1 MPELTLAY
9 RCCDRKLPHY
19 IKHSEVE
26 GIAALARQQ
35 LVDANTDA
43 ISLSVLRDINS
54 LKINGIQF
62 DLWVDTEHAV
72 NDEQGNP
79 VLGVCEFDPAAS
91 MDATV
96 LSVSP
101 ASETAS
107 EELVLSTFAHELGHA
122 IFDAPSWIAAAAKG
136 PGLFDDPA
144 DFARKAY
151 RTTTTRDAEH
161 LTKPAPTVE
170 PQSQAA
176 CNSNLDRS
184 VHFAELRANEF
195 MGSLLVPRQ
204 HLYRAAEYLAPKH
217 GVTVKRNPSLDPDS
231 PGIAMQLTTQQ
242 GAFSNPNKMFELQQT
257 LAKRFGV
264 HRRFIQV
271 RMERYGLLTPG
282 AGIT

>member
-9 RCCDRKLPHY
+9 RCCDRKLPRY

-26 GIAALARQQ
+26 GIAVLARQQ

-43 ISLSVLRDINS
+43 ISLSVLRDISS

-62 DLWVDTEHAV
+62 NLWVDTEHAV

-79 VLGVCEFDPAAS
+79 VLGVCEFDPEAS
-91 MDATV
+91 PDATM

-101 ASETAS
+101 VSETAS

-122 IFDAPSWIAAAAKG
+122 IFDAPSWIAAAAQG

-144 DFARKAY
+144 ELARKAY
-151 RTTTTRDAEH
+151 RTTTRDAEH
-161 LTKPAPTVE
+161 LAKQPE
-170 PQSQAA
+170 PSAA
-176 CNSNLDRS
+176 RNSELVRN

-204 HLYRAAEYLAPKH
+204 HLYRAVETLAPKH
-217 GVTVKRNPSLDPDS
+217 GVTIHRSPSLDPEL
-231 PGIAMQLTTQQ
+231 PGTTMRLTAD
-242 GAFSNPNKMFELQQT
+242 GDIGFFDMECLQRA

-282 AGIT
+282 AGIA

>member
-9 RCCDRKLPHY
+9 RCCDRKLPRY

-26 GIAALARQQ
+26 GIAVLARQQ
-35 LVDANTDA
+35 LVDAVTDA
-43 ISLSVLRDINS
+43 IQLSVLREISS

-79 VLGVCEFDPAAS
+79 VLGVCEFDPDAS
-91 MDATV
+91 PDATM

-101 ASETAS
+101 VSDTAS

-122 IFDAPSWIAAAAKG
+122 IFDAPSWIAAAAQG

-144 DFARKAY
+144 ELARKAY
-151 RTTTTRDAEH
+151 RTTTRDAEH
-161 LTKPAPTVE
+161 LAKHPVEPAP
-170 PQSQAA
+170 SKAR
-176 CNSNLDRS
+176 NSELDRS

-204 HLYRAAEYLAPKH
+204 HLYRAVETLAPKH
-217 GVTVKRNPSLDPDS
+217 GVTIHRSPSLDPEL
-231 PGIAMQLTTQQ
+231 PGTSLRLTAD
-242 GAFSNPNKMFELQQT
+242 GDIGFFDMECLQKA

-282 AGIT
+282 AGIA

>member
-9 RCCDRKLPHY
+9 RCCDRKLPRY

-26 GIAALARQQ
+26 GIAVLARQQ

-43 ISLSVLRDINS
+43 ISLSVLRDISS
-54 LKINGIQF
+54 LKINGIRF

-72 NDEQGNP
+72 NDDEGNP

-101 ASETAS
+101 VSETTT

-122 IFDAPSWIAAAAKG
+122 IFDAPSWIAAAAQG
-136 PGLFDDPA
+136 PGLFDDPSEL
-144 DFARKAY
+144 ARKAY
-151 RTTTTRDAEH
+151 RTETRDAEH
-161 LTKPAPTVE
+161 LAKQPE
-170 PQSQAA
+170 PSAVR
-176 CNSNLDRS
+176 NSELERN

-204 HLYRAAEYLAPKH
+204 HLYRAVETLAPKH
-217 GVTVKRNPSLDPDS
+217 GVTIHRSPSLDPEL
-231 PGIAMQLTTQQ
+231 PGTTMRLTAD
-242 GAFSNPNKMFELQQT
+242 GDIGFFDMECLQKA

-271 RMERYGLLTPG
+271 RMERYGLLTSG
-282 AGIT
+282 AGIA

>member
-9 RCCDRKLPHY
+9 RCCNRMLPRY

-26 GIAALARQQ
+26 EIAVLARLQ
-35 LVDANTDA
+35 LVDEVTDA
-43 ISLSVLRDINS
+43 IPLSILRDITS

-62 DLWVDTEHAV
+62 DLWVDTEHPI

-79 VLGVCEFDPAAS
+79 VLGVCEFDPEAS
-91 MDATV
+91 PDATL

-101 ASETAS
+101 VGETAS

-122 IFDAPSWIAAAAKG
+122 IFDAPGWIVAATKG
-136 PGLFDDPA
+136 PGLFDD
-144 DFARKAY
+144 FTELARKAY
-151 RTTTTRDAEH
+151 RSTTRDAEH
-161 LTKPAPTVE
+161 LGRRPPE
-170 PQSQAA
+170 PGVARNSELE
-176 CNSNLDRS
+176 CN

-204 HLYRAAEYLAPKH
+204 RLNLAIEELAPKH
-217 GVTVKRNPSLDPDS
+217 GVTIHRSPSLDPELPS
-231 PGIAMQLTTQQ
+231 PSQRLTAE
-242 GAFSNPNKMFELQQT
+242 GNFGFFNMECLQKA

-271 RMERYGLLTPG
+271 RMERYNLLTSG
-282 AGIT
+282 AGIS

>member
-1 MPELTLAY
+1 MPVLTLAY
-9 RCCDRKLPHY
+9 RCCDRKLPRY

-26 GIAALARQQ
+26 GIAVWARQQ

-43 ISLSVLRDINS
+43 ISLAVLRCISS
-54 LKINGIQF
+54 LKINGIPF

-72 NDEQGNP
+72 NDDQGNP
-79 VLGVCEFDPAAS
+79 VLGICEFDPDAS
-91 MDATV
+91 PDATM

-101 ASETAS
+101 VSDTAS

-122 IFDAPSWIAAAAKG
+122 IFDAPNWIAAAAQG
-136 PGLFDDPA
+136 PGLFDEPSEL
-144 DFARKAY
+144 ARKAY
-151 RTTTTRDAEH
+151 RTTTRDADH
-161 LTKPAPTVE
+161 LAKQPE
-170 PQSQAA
+170 PSAA
-176 CNSNLDRS
+176 RNSELERN

-204 HLYRAAEYLAPKH
+204 HLCRAVEALAPKH
-217 GVTVKRNPSLDPDS
+217 GVTIHRGPSLDPEW
-231 PGIAMQLTTQQ
+231 PGTMMRLTAD
-242 GAFSNPNKMFELQQT
+242 GDIGFFDMECLQKA

-282 AGIT
+282 AGIA

>member
-9 RCCDRKLPHY
+9 RCCDRKLPLY

-26 GIAALARQQ
+26 GIAVLARQQ

-43 ISLSVLRDINS
+43 ISLAVLRGISS
-54 LKINGIQF
+54 LKINGIRF

-72 NDEQGNP
+72 NDDQGNP

-101 ASETAS
+101 VSETAT

-122 IFDAPSWIAAAAKG
+122 IFDAPSWIAAAAQG
-136 PGLFDDPA
+136 PGLFDDPSEL
-144 DFARKAY
+144 ARKAY
-151 RTTTTRDAEH
+151 RTTTRDAEH
-161 LTKPAPTVE
+161 LAKQPE
-170 PQSQAA
+170 PSAVR
-176 CNSNLDRS
+176 NSELERN
-184 VHFAELRANEF
+184 VHFAEPRANEF

-204 HLYRAAEYLAPKH
+204 HLYRAVEELAPKH
-217 GVTVKRNPSLDPDS
+217 GVTINRSPSLDPET
-231 PGIAMQLTTQQ
+231 PGAAIHLTTRQ
-242 GAFSNPNKMFELQQT
+242 GMFSSPNKMFELQQT
-257 LAKRFGV
+257 LARHFGV

-271 RMERYGLLTPG
+271 RMERYGLLKPE

>member
-1 MPELTLAY
+1 MPVLTFAY
-9 RCCDRKLPHY
+9 RCCDRMLPRY

-26 GIAALARQQ
+26 GIAVLARQK
-35 LVDANTDA
+35 LVDATTDA
-43 ISLSVLRDINS
+43 LSLSVLRDIAG

-62 DLWVDTEHAV
+62 DLWIDTEHAV

-91 MDATV
+91 LDATV

-101 ASETAS
+101 VGDTAS

-136 PGLFDDPA
+136 PGLFDDPTEM
-144 DFARKAY
+144 ARKAY
-151 RTTTTRDAEH
+151 RTTTRDAEH
-161 LTKPAPTVE
+161 LAKPPVAIEPEPTT
-170 PQSQAA
+170 AR
-176 CNSNLDRS
+176 NSELDRS

-204 HLYRAAEYLAPKH
+204 HLCRAVEELAPKH
-217 GVTVKRNPSLDPDS
+217 GVTIHRSPSLDPEL
-231 PGIAMQLTTQQ
+231 PGTSLRLTAD
-242 GAFSNPNKMFELQQT
+242 GAIGFFDMECLQKA